1 MPRNGAVSHG
11 LARSGP
17 ADSKP
22 NPRKPAQATSNP
34 PQTSHVRVRGTR
46 ACAQGFSHC
55 VQCALCSAGSSAA
68 FFAGAAFAFVAG
80 WRGAHEATRSHAQRR
95 SAGPARGVRR
105 LGARPVRQ
113 ERRLPASR
121 AVSFAKP
128 ALDELLLECQCRL
141 RGCAHQTHSVFRS
154 RDLQRSRG
162 KFQNSFSVFARFWR
176 EDSGRP
182 PLPLPLIAAVWRA
195 RPAWLGNASE
205 EQDAYGADC
214 AGRDMLVVSA
224 VSRWH
229 CRQSCASRIV
239 GSAWR

>member
-128 ALDELLLECQCRL
+128 ALDELLLECEGRL
-141 RGCAHQTHSVFRS
+141 RGSLHNKREEERIS
-154 RDLQRSRG
+154 R
-162 KFQNSFSVFARFWR
+162 FPSFGQLLAGGLLGGRHFLFPS
-176 EDSGRP
+176 SGSSP
-182 PLPLPLIAAVWRA
+182 EWRA

-205 EQDAYGADC
+205 EQDASGADC

-229 CRQSCASRIV
+229 CRQSGASRIV